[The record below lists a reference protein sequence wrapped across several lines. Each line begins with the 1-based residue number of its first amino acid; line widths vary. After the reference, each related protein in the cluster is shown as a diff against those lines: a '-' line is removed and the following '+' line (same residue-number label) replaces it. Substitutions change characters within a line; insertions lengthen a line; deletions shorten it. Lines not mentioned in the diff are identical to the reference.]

1 MELLNQYRIKGDG
14 YWLGENFEKIKT
26 KGQAHIYNSVEDVD
40 LAIIVYGAE
49 NIQYQVE
56 LDKVLVSA

>member
-14 YWLGENFEKIKT
+14 YWLGENFEKVKT
-26 KGQAHIYNSVEDVD
+26 KGQATVYPSMEDVD
-40 LAIIVYGAE
+40 LAITIYGAE

>member
-14 YWLGENFEKIKT
+14 YWLGETFEKVKT
-26 KGQAHIYNSVEDVD
+26 KGQAQVYTSVEDVD
-40 LAIIVYGAE
+40 LAITVYGSQ